1 MMRHIVTALT
11 ATACALS
18 FTACGNEDGE
28 ERGHEEGEE
37 EHREGFSSSVRLTPE
52 AVTRSGIEIGQVSEQ
67 SLTGGVD
74 APAELQLDPDR
85 TAHIT
90 SLVSGRI
97 EEVRAVLGQK
107 VKKGDALLKLRSVT
121 LGQARA
127 DIAQARAAVDVAQA
141 AFSRQ
146 EELEREGIGAR
157 RAFLEARADL
167 RKAEAE
173 LGAALE
179 RVRVYSGRGGS
190 GSITWIRSPLDGT
203 VIERHATPGEVIHS
217 ERPVFVIANL
227 VRVWV
232 VGRLYEQDVQA
243 ARLGAPATITLQAY
257 PGRVWEGTISYVAST
272 LDPHTRTLPIRV
284 ELENPDGLLRPGL
297 FGTLS
302 LSPGSEARTKVSVVP
317 ESALQRVDGQSVV
330 FVPGTD
336 AGFYSVIPVA
346 VGVRMRGQAEI
357 LSGLEPGDHIVTSG
371 AFILKSELLRAELVA
386 DDD

>member
-1 MMRHIVTALT
+1 MIRRIVAALM

-18 FTACGNEDGE
+18 FAGCGHDDTEHA
-28 ERGHEEGEE
+28 HEQGEE
-37 EHREGFSSSVRLTPE
+37 EHRGGFSNSVKLTPE
-52 AVTRSGIEIGQVSEQ
+52 AVARSGIEIAQVNEI

-90 SLVSGRI
+90 PLVSGRI
-97 EEVRAVLGQK
+97 EEVRAVLGQE
-107 VKKGDALLKLRSVT
+107 VKKNDVLLKLRSVT

-141 AFSRQ
+141 AFDRQ

-173 LGAALE
+173 LSAAIE

-217 ERPVFVIANL
+217 ERPVFVIADL
-227 VRVWV
+227 ARVWV
-232 VGRLYEQDVQA
+232 VGRLYEQDVIV
-243 ARLGAPATITLQAY
+243 ARLGAPATITLPAY
-257 PGRVWEGTISYVAST
+257 PGRVWEGTVSYVAST

-284 ELENPDGLLRPGL
+284 ELDNPDGLLRPGL

-302 LSPGSEARTKVSVVP
+302 LSPDSKARQRVVAVP
-317 ESALQRVDGQSVV
+317 EGAIQQVNGQSVV

-336 AGFYSVIPVA
+336 TGSYSVVPVT

-357 LSGLEPGDHIVTSG
+357 LSGLESGDHTVISG
-371 AFILKSELLRAELVA
+371 AFTLKSELMRAQLAEGHEH
-386 DDD
+386 

>member
-1 MMRHIVTALT
+1 MMRRIVVALT

-18 FTACGNEDGE
+18 LAACGQAEKKHAQE
-28 ERGHEEGEE
+28 QGEE
-37 EHREGFSSSVRLTPE
+37 EHREGFSNSVRLTPE
-52 AVTRSGIEIGQVSEQ
+52 AVARSGIEIGQVNEI

-90 SLVSGRI
+90 PLVSGRI

-107 VKKGDALLKLRSVT
+107 VKKNDALLKLRSVT

-167 RKAEAE
+167 RKAKAE
-173 LGAALE
+173 LSAAIE

-217 ERPVFVIANL
+217 ERPVFVIADL
-227 VRVWV
+227 ARVWV
-232 VGRLYEQDVQA
+232 VGRLYEQDVYV
-243 ARLGAPATITLQAY
+243 ARLGAPAIITLPAY
-257 PGRVWEGTISYVAST
+257 PGRVWEGNVSYVAST

-284 ELENPDGLLRPGL
+284 ELDNPDGLLRPGL

-302 LSPGSEARTKVSVVP
+302 LSPGSEARQRVVAVP
-317 ESALQRVDGQSVV
+317 ESAIQQVNGQSVV

-336 AGFYSVIPVA
+336 TGSYSVVPVT
-346 VGVRMRGQAEI
+346 VGVRVRGQAEI
-357 LSGLEPGDHIVTSG
+357 LSGLESGDHTVISG
-371 AFILKSELLRAELVA
+371 AFTLKSELMRAQLAEGHEH
-386 DDD
+386 